1 MFQKQKRMSKQI
13 FSVFLSYF
21 SPENIINVSEFIK
34 NVNICGKRMRNK
46 CVFEKH
52 MSFKRK

>member
-34 NVNICGKRMRNK
+34 NVNICGKRMRNI